1 MKILIT
7 AGPTCEKIDPV
18 RFISNYSSGK
28 MGYALAEAA
37 SKKGHAVTLVSGP
50 VALVPPKSVK
60 TVQVESAAEM
70 AREVRW
76 VAKSADLIIM
86 AAAVAD
92 YAPANFAKDKIKKK
106 EAVLSI
112 KLKKTEDILA
122 NLGKHREKGQ
132 ILVGFAAE
140 TSDLIRNAESKL
152 EKKNLD
158 WIVANEVGKK
168 DRGFSSD
175 NNAATLISRDGKR
188 IKFPLQSKTSLAG
201 KILSIVSKRTSNTQC
216 SKLNV
221 GGSNR
226 VAF

>member
-1 MKILIT
+1 
-7 AGPTCEKIDPV
+7 
-18 RFISNYSSGK
+18 

-37 SKKGHAVTLVSGP
+37 SKKGYDVTLVSGP

-70 AREVRW
+70 FCEVRRL
-76 VAKSADLIIM
+76 AKSADLIIM

-92 YAPANFAKDKIKKK
+92 YTPANFAKDKIKKRQ
-106 EAVLSI
+106 ATLSI

-122 NLGKHREKGQ
+122 DLGKHKKEGQ

-152 EKKNLD
+152 LKKNLD
-158 WIVANEVGKK
+158 WIVANEVGKD

-175 NNAATLISRDGKR
+175 NNAATLISREGKR
-188 IKFPLQSKTSLAG
+188 IDLPLQSKTALA
-201 KILSIVSKRTSNTQC
+201 KEILRIICEVSPH
-216 SKLNV
+216 
-221 GGSNR
+221 
-226 VAF
+226 

>member
-7 AGPTCEKIDPV
+7 AGPTREKIDPV

-37 SKKGHAVTLVSGP
+37 SKGGHTVTLVSGP
-50 VALVPPKSVK
+50 VALVPPKSVR

-70 AREVRW
+70 ACEVRRF
-76 VAKSADLIIM
+76 AKSADLIIM

-92 YAPANFAKDKIKKK
+92 YAPANFAREKIKKK
-106 EAVLSI
+106 KAVLSI

-122 NLGKHREKGQ
+122 SLGKNKKKGQ
-132 ILVGFAAE
+132 LLVGFAAE

-152 EKKNLD
+152 ERKNLD

-175 NNAATLISRDGKR
+175 NNAATLISKDGKR
-188 IKFPLQSKTSLAG
+188 IKLLLQSKKSLAK
-201 KILSIVSKRTSNTQC
+201 KILSLVCATAGGIVK
-216 SKLNV
+216 
-221 GGSNR
+221 
-226 VAF
+226 

>member
-7 AGPTCEKIDPV
+7 AGPTREKIDPV
-18 RFISNYSSGK
+18 RFISNFSSGK
-28 MGYALAEAA
+28 MGYALAETA
-37 SKKGHAVTLVSGP
+37 SKKGHDVTLVSGP
-50 VALVPPKSVK
+50 VALIPPKSVN

-70 AREVRW
+70 AREVRRF
-76 VAKSADLIIM
+76 AKSADLIIM

-92 YAPANFAKDKIKKK
+92 YTPADFAKDKIKKK
-106 EAVLSI
+106 NMTLFI

-122 NLGKHREKGQ
+122 YLGRNKKKGQ

-152 EKKNLD
+152 VKKNLD

-188 IKFPLQSKTSLAG
+188 MKLPLQSKISLAG
-201 KILSIVSKRTSNTQC
+201 KIM
-216 SKLNV
+216 KL
-221 GGSNR
+221 
-226 VAF
+226 FI

>member
-1 MKILIT
+1 MGENHMKILIT
-7 AGPTCEKIDPV
+7 AGPTREKIDPV

-28 MGYALAEAA
+28 MGYALAEVA
-37 SKKGHAVTLVSGP
+37 SKKGHKVTLVSGP

-60 TVQVESAAEM
+60 TVQVESASEM
-70 AREVRW
+70 ARAVRKF
-76 VAKSADLIIM
+76 AKSADLIIM

-92 YAPANFAKDKIKKK
+92 YAPANSAKGKIKKK
-106 EAVLSI
+106 EAELTI
-112 KLKKTEDILA
+112 KLRKTEDILA
-122 NLGKHREKGQ
+122 NLGKHRRKGQ

-175 NNAATLISRDGKR
+175 NNAVTLISRNGKR
-188 IKFPLQSKTSLAG
+188 VKLPLQSKTSLAG
-201 KILSIVSKRTSNTQC
+201 KILSLVSK
-216 SKLNV
+216 
-221 GGSNR
+221 
-226 VAF
+226 

>member
-1 MKILIT
+1 MKVLIT
-7 AGPTCEKIDPV
+7 AGPTREKIDPV

-37 SKKGHAVTLVSGP
+37 SKKGHEVTLISGP

-60 TVQVESAAEM
+60 TVQVESAADM
-70 AREVRW
+70 ACEVRKF
-76 VAKSADLIIM
+76 AKSADLIIM

-106 EAVLSI
+106 HASLSI

-122 NLGKHREKGQ
+122 NLGKNKRKGQ

-140 TSDLIRNAESKL
+140 TSALIRNAKSKL

-175 NNAATLISRDGKR
+175 NNAATLISRDGR
-188 IKFPLQSKTSLAG
+188 MIKLPLQSKTSLAN
-201 KILSIVSKRTSNTQC
+201 KILS
-216 SKLNV
+216 LL
-221 GGSNR
+221 
-226 VAF
+226 